1 MFGEVSGSGEGV
13 KKMAEEVVRMEVDRI
28 VNLTQ
33 GFGWSMERQEYVEG
47 KISVVLTKTLTV
59 GEAEASAAA
68 VPT

>member
-1 MFGEVSGSGEGV
+1 MSSEFAGCGEGV
-13 KKMAEEVVRMEVDRI
+13 KEMAEEAVRLEVDRI

-59 GEAEASAAA
+59 GEAEASAGS
-68 VPT
+68 PTV